1 MQTPTAKL
9 SVIKMSRKDLKYR
22 GTQCINCETALDISE
37 KYCHHCGQLN
47 STKKLTIKDF
57 IEEFFANFY
66 AYDSRLR
73 NTFFSLFSK
82 PGIAA
87 REFCEGKRHHH
98 ANPFRLFLSISI
110 ILFIVM
116 DFGSA
121 LKDSSQEAENRNT
134 NTKRSDSLKTNLTSN
149 SNPELINLNKKPT
162 KEFHRDSIYKASEL
176 GNDSESLNHLNL
188 KLTIFRNYN
197 IKNSSLSNEQA
208 LKNLG
213 FKNNRVNR
221 YLYEKAKS
229 LKSNDVLREMGDYIL
244 AKLPFL
250 IFLSIPFI
258 ALIFWV
264 VYYSKEVNYTDHLV
278 FTYNFYS
285 FVFICLLIFEFI
297 SLISEDL
304 SIFLVGTS
312 FSILFPIYLYKSLR
326 NFYQN
331 SRWKTI
337 FKFILL
343 NILFIPISLLA
354 ALVLMTISVILF

>member
-1 MQTPTAKL
+1 
-9 SVIKMSRKDLKYR
+9 MSRKDLKYR
-22 GTQCINCETALDISE
+22 GTHCINCETPLDISE

-47 STKKLTIKDF
+47 STKKLEIKDF

-73 NTFFSLFSK
+73 NTFFSLFLK

-116 DFGSA
+116 DIGTRFNNKSA
-121 LKDSSQEAENRNT
+121 EEKPDTELIS
-134 NTKRSDSLKTNLTSN
+134 SDSTKIDYSKIYDTGVIEVDKKTG
-149 SNPELINLNKKPT
+149 KQ
-162 KEFHRDSIYKASEL
+162 FHRDSIYKANEFNNPENL
-176 GNDSESLNHLNL
+176 DHLTL
-188 KLTIFRNYN
+188 CITSFRNYN
-197 IKNSSLSNEQA
+197 LKNPQETAEVA
-208 LKNLG
+208 LKKLG
-213 FKNNRVNR
+213 YKNNNINR
-221 YLYEKAKS
+221 YIYEKAQN
-229 LKSNDVLREMGDYIL
+229 LKSNDVLREAGDYIL
-244 AKLPFL
+244 GKLPFL

-258 ALIFWV
+258 AIIFWV
-264 VYYSKEVNYTDHLV
+264 TFYDKKFNYTDHLV
-278 FTYNFYS
+278 FSYNFYS
-285 FVFICLLIFEFI
+285 FMFICLILFEFVGF
-297 SLISEDL
+297 ISEDISL
-304 SIFLVGTS
+304 FLVGIS

-337 FKFILL
+337 FKFLLL

-354 ALVLMTISVILF
+354 VFVLMAVSIILF